1 MESVKRA
8 PRDKT
13 LITLKAQVLFTFSV
27 SEKKMKRILIN
38 CSYSDELRVALVDG
52 AKLFDL
58 DNEFNAQ
65 SLLKGSI
72 FKATVSRVETSLDAA
87 FVNFGSE
94 RHGFLPLKELSN
106 EHFTKDAEGKKKCTL
121 KEGDEILVQVLKEE
135 RGTKGAALSNQ
146 ISLAGRFIVLI
157 PNSEKS
163 GGVSRR
169 ISGDERDEI
178 KNALNEL
185 NIPDGMSVIVRTA
198 GLGRSAEELK
208 WDLDYLMNLW
218 GQIKSTIN
226 DAPSPSLIYKDDK
239 LILRVFRDY
248 FRDDIGEILIDDES
262 VHAEALD
269 FAKSVI
275 PDHAD
280 KVIYYN
286 EDIALFNRYQIESQI
301 ELAFQREISLPSGGS
316 IVIDP
321 TEAMVSIDVNSA
333 RSTKGKDIESTAF
346 ATNMEAAKEIARQLR
361 LRDLG
366 GLIVIDFIDMQDE
379 KHQQKVENAF
389 RSAVQSDRARI
400 QIAGISRFGLL
411 ELSRQRLRPSLEE
424 TYDIQHVQVRGTRSL
439 GQSILRIIGEDAAKE
454 NTGEI
459 HVYVPADVSSYLLNE
474 KRRDIITIENTYQV
488 NILVIADPY
497 KSRPYYKVARV
508 KAPAGKKLFSHEMTP
523 NSPEPSMDW
532 RDVNSNKKSF
542 KPLVKV
548 SVPPRMPKTKNKKGF
563 FAFLKSV
570 FTLDIFKSTKKKNLK
585 NKRKRNYKKGQ
596 PKTNK
601 NTRNENRHNN
611 RNVRPNNKGR
621 TNNPKKPVNKTASKP
636 IVIPPKKIEK
646 TSGKSA
652 QVSKTKKQ
660 TEDVDG
666 NTFNDGT
673 STSSSRTPAPTPA
686 PTPAATPAPT
696 PAATPAPTP
705 ASTPAPKPTR
715 ALNDPRYKNE

>member
-1 MESVKRA
+1 
-8 PRDKT
+8 
-13 LITLKAQVLFTFSV
+13 
-27 SEKKMKRILIN
+27 MKRILIN

-106 EHFTKDAEGKKKCTL
+106 EYFTKDADGKKKCSL
-121 KEGDEILVQVLKEE
+121 KEGDEILIQVLKEE

-169 ISGDERDEI
+169 ISGEERDEI
-178 KNALNEL
+178 KNALNAL
-185 NIPDGMSVIVRTA
+185 QIPEGMSVIVRTA
-198 GLGRSAEELK
+198 GLGRSTEELK

-218 GQIKSTIN
+218 TQIKSTVT

-248 FRDDIGEILIDDES
+248 FRDDIAEILIDDES

-286 EDIALFNRYQIESQI
+286 EDIPLFNRYQIESQI

-346 ATNMEAAKEIARQLR
+346 ATNMEAAKEVARQLR

-379 KHQQKVENAF
+379 KHQQKVENTF

-400 QIAGISRFGLL
+400 QLAGISRFGLL

-439 GQSILRIIGEDAAKE
+439 GQSILRIISEDAAKE

-474 KRRDIITIENTYQV
+474 KRRDIIAIENSYQV

-508 KAPAGKKLFSHEMTP
+508 KAAAGKKPFSYDMTP

-532 RDVNSNKKSF
+532 RDVNSSKKSL

-548 SVPPRMPKTKNKKGF
+548 SVPPRMPKKKNKKGL
-563 FAFLKSV
+563 FAFLKSILT
-570 FTLDIFKSTKKKNLK
+570 FSIFKSKKKNTAK
-585 NKRKRNYKKGQ
+585 NKRSRNYKKGK
-596 PKTNK
+596 PRTNR
-601 NTRNENRHNN
+601 NTRNDKNQNN
-611 RNVRPNNKGR
+611 RGRRQNNN
-621 TNNPKKPVNKTASKP
+621 TQDNNPKRNQQKKSSKPV
-636 IVIPPKKIEK
+636 VIPPRKKPQGDNK
-646 TSGKSA
+646 
-652 QVSKTKKQ
+652 VTKANKVDNAN
-660 TEDVDG
+660 TDKDG
-666 NTFNDGT
+666 NKSDVGASASN
-673 STSSSRTPAPTPA
+673 SPAPTPA
-686 PTPAATPAPT
+686 PTPVPTPAP
-696 PAATPAPTP
+696 
-705 ASTPAPKPTR
+705 SPAPKPTR
-715 ALNDPRYKNE
+715 ALNDPRYRSEWADQKLMHQVE

>member
-1 MESVKRA
+1 
-8 PRDKT
+8 
-13 LITLKAQVLFTFSV
+13 
-27 SEKKMKRILIN
+27 MKRILIN

-106 EHFTKDAEGKKKCTL
+106 KYFTKDADGKKKCTL
-121 KEGDEILVQVLKEE
+121 KEGDEILIQVLKEE

-169 ISGDERDEI
+169 ISGEERDEI
-178 KNALNEL
+178 KNALNAL
-185 NIPDGMSVIVRTA
+185 QIPDGMSVIVRTA
-198 GLGRSAEELK
+198 GLGRSTEELK

-218 GQIKSTIN
+218 GQIKSSVTE
-226 DAPSPSLIYKDDK
+226 APSPSLIYKDDK

-248 FRDDIGEILIDDES
+248 FRDDIEEILIDDKDIHS
-262 VHAEALD
+262 EALD

-286 EDIALFNRYQIESQI
+286 EDIPLFNRYQIENQI

-346 ATNMEAAKEIARQLR
+346 ATNMEAAKEVARQLR

-379 KHQQKVENAF
+379 KHQQKVENTF
-389 RSAVQSDRARI
+389 RSVVQSDRARI

-411 ELSRQRLRPSLEE
+411 ELSRQRLRPSLDE
-424 TYDIQHVQVRGTRSL
+424 TYDIQHIQVRGTRSL

-474 KRRDIITIENTYQV
+474 KRRDIIAIENTYQV

-508 KAPAGKKLFSHEMTP
+508 KAASGKKPFSYDMTP

-532 RDVNSNKKSF
+532 RDTNSNKKTL

-548 SVPPRMPKTKNKKGF
+548 SVPPRMPKKKSKKGF
-563 FAFLKSV
+563 IAFLKSL
-570 FTLDIFKSTKKKNLK
+570 FTLSIFKTTKK
-585 NKRKRNYKKGQ
+585 
-596 PKTNK
+596 KTNK
-601 NTRNENRHNN
+601 NKRSRNHKKGNQRVNKNN
-611 RNVRPNNKGR
+611 RNERNQNNRVRKHNKGQN
-621 TNNPKKPVNKTASKP
+621 TNQKRSQIKKPSKP
-636 IVIPPKKIEK
+636 VVLAPKEKIHTDSKESK
-646 TSGKSA
+646 KGKAKSDIA
-652 QVSKTKKQ
+652 DK
-660 TEDVDG
+660 DG
-666 NTFNDGT
+666 NKASIDS
-673 STSSSRTPAPTPA
+673 STPTTPAPTP
-686 PTPAATPAPT
+686 TPEPAPE
-696 PAATPAPTP
+696 PTQ
-705 ASTPAPKPTR
+705 APKPTR
-715 ALNDPRYKNE
+715 ALNDPRYKSE